1 MRAVVVIGRD
11 GPDPSRRAAR
21 RDAHI
26 AAIEGFAREGV
37 LLLGLPLH
45 ARGRSVGSLM
55 VVDAAAI
62 DDYLAREPFA
72 SGGVWQDIARR
83 PAEIPSLPWQPWP
96 AADAPLSS
104 TRGHTIV
111 IVEGAAEPERMADAA
126 ASGVLAFAARM
137 LDRPGAVLVT
147 AHGDDDAALAWTA
160 AEPALRG
167 SKGTPW
173 ATLFRPLPYRPLPRP
188 G

>member
-11 GPDPSRRAAR
+11 GPDPSRRSAR

-26 AAIEGFAREGV
+26 AAIEGFARDGM

-45 ARGRSVGSLM
+45 AQGRSVGSLM
-55 VVDAAAI
+55 VVDADAI

-72 SGGVWQDIARR
+72 TGGVWQDITCR
-83 PAEIPSLPWQPWP
+83 PAEIPPLPWRPWP
-96 AADAPLSS
+96 AADAPLPPG
-104 TRGHTIV
+104 RGHTILFL
-111 IVEGAAEPERMADAA
+111 EDAPDPSRLHADAD
-126 ASGVLAFAARM
+126 SGVLAFAARM

-147 AHGDDDAALAWTA
+147 AHADDDAALAWVA
-160 AEPALRG
+160 AAPALRG
-167 SKGTPW
+167 CQATPW
-173 ATLFRPLPYRPLPRP
+173 ATLFRPLPYRALPRP